1 MLYRDFNIF
10 IYQDIKDEK
19 IIVKLLILIFIKQIK
34 YNHILNSFD
43 NVKQTKI
50 IDLMIKFEIK
60 TQNNKFQWLK
70 IEVLI
75 KIYCWIF

>member
-60 TQNNKFQWLK
+60 TQNNKFQ
-70 IEVLI
+70 
-75 KIYCWIF
+75 